1 MSTYWINVMAV
12 IHELSLWPLFV
23 SFVVSVSLFVMY
35 FFCAV
40 DKDADLRACKI
51 IEKSLAYT
59 VPILIVSGV
68 VYVMSSPIE

>member
-1 MSTYWINVMAV
+1 MAV

-23 SFVVSVSLFVMY
+23 SFVVSVSLFVLY
-35 FFCAV
+35 FLCAV
-40 DKDADLRACKI
+40 DKDTDLRACKI

-59 VPILIVSGV
+59 VSILIVSGV